1 MFVRPEPRG
10 QAEGG
15 RQMKDSRRINRVWEF
30 RNPLG
35 QVFTFA
41 RVGTG
46 SNSVIVTLHAG
57 AMTKQDEER
66 VGTCYQ

>member
-1 MFVRPEPRG
+1 
-10 QAEGG
+10 
-15 RQMKDSRRINRVWEF
+15 MKDSRRINRVWEF